1 MIEGDA
7 DWGAGAVETTVVV
20 ERRKKEKGADTQEEE
35 PFLNMDSN
43 REKDCWNSDSNN
55 HGKYQCP
62 KLLEK
67 KQTELAQ
74 PGGPRLLNKASPN
87 NAVYAA
93 EDK

>member
-1 MIEGDA
+1 MRGTRTGGPGPWRPRWLWRGE
-7 DWGAGAVETTVVV
+7 
-20 ERRKKEKGADTQEEE
+20 KKEKGADTQEEE